1 MEFVFESSP
10 LEMYISKLQSGQTVS
25 ASYLLTL
32 LEGEEEALVE
42 QAFESLREKGI
53 TFELADLPRPNITG
67 ESGLRLRR
75 EAELAKQEK
84 FWLQLEETD
93 PLRLYL
99 EELQDTADDLADSLQ
114 KVVAQAKE
122 YTGWGVLLLDLIQ
135 EGSLGLWRATQ
146 TGEDPEQAIE
156 FDLKKAV
163 ILQARADG
171 VGQKLRTALEDYRSV
186 DEKLLTELGRNPTTE
201 EIAEQLHTDV
211 ESAALLADMLDTVRR
226 MDRVKAPQ
234 EPEKEDEEEDQA
246 VENTAYFQMRQRI
259 TDLLSVLTQEEAELL
274 RLRFGLEGGM
284 PLTPEQTGKKLGL
297 TPEEVVQKEA
307 AALMKLRN
315 EG

>member
-42 QAFESLREKGI
+42 QAFESLRDKGI

-99 EELQDTADDLADSLQ
+99 EELQDTADDLADSEIRVEL
-114 KVVAQAKE
+114 
-122 YTGWGVLLLDLIQ
+122 GVL
-135 EGSLGLWRATQ
+135 R
-146 TGEDPEQAIE
+146 
-156 FDLKKAV
+156 
-163 ILQARADG
+163 
-171 VGQKLRTALEDYRSV
+171 YR
-186 DEKLLTELGRNPTTE
+186 NF
-201 EIAEQLHTDV
+201 DV
-211 ESAALLADMLDTVRR
+211 EICRRSRDRAAR
-226 MDRVKAPQ
+226 
-234 EPEKEDEEEDQA
+234 
-246 VENTAYFQMRQRI
+246 NN
-259 TDLLSVLTQEEAELL
+259 VLIC
-274 RLRFGLEGGM
+274 
-284 PLTPEQTGKKLGL
+284 
-297 TPEEVVQKEA
+297 
-307 AALMKLRN
+307 
-315 EG
+315 